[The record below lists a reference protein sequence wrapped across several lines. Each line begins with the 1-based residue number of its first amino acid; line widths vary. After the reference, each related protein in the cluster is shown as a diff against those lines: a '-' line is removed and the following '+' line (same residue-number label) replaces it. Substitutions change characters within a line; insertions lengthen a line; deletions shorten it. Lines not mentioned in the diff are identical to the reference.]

1 MPNKSKMNGSTED
14 WSLLSWEMLVPKA
27 KLSPDKRHLFLKL
40 KDCGIVSHV
49 RLTIYPDGGVSRMRC
64 WGVPALLNHSKL

>member
-1 MPNKSKMNGSTED
+1 
-14 WSLLSWEMLVPKA
+14 
-27 KLSPDKRHLFLKL
+27 LSPDKRHLFLKL

>member
-1 MPNKSKMNGSTED
+1 M
-14 WSLLSWEMLVPKA
+14 LLASNLVIA
-27 KLSPDKRHLFLKL
+27 FQLSPDKCHLFLKL

-64 WGVPALLNHSKL
+64 WGIPALLDHSKL